1 MGNNDI
7 LGLQVIGDII
17 ADHNDLAEKFN
28 DYFINIFAK
37 LKAPIKYSDFRK
49 LQDYIY

>member
-7 LGLQVIGDII
+7 LGLKINGDII

-28 DYFINIFAK
+28 DYFINTAAK
-37 LKAPIKYSDFRK
+37 LKETTEYSDLRK
-49 LQDYIY
+49 LQD